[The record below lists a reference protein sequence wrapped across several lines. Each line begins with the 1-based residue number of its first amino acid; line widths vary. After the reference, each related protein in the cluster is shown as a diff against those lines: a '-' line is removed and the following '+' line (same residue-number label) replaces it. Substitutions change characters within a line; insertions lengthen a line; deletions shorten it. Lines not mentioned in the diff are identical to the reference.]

1 MRVLILVEHDNHQ
14 IHASTSQVLAAA
26 LLLDKTPT
34 ACVIGYGCQGV
45 AESVASLKGVQSVIL
60 IDHAVYEHGLSENI
74 SQAVVAIAAEFE
86 AILAAATTYGKNILP
101 RVAALLDT
109 AQISDVTRVINQDTF
124 EHPIYAG
131 HAIETVQVLDEKKI
145 LTIRTTAFDSVTEQQ
160 PPCPIAVLSHVFEAP
175 KTRFIEQQ
183 VSVSQRPLLTHAKIV
198 VSGGRGLQHAENF
211 KLIDSLADTL
221 GAAVGASRAAVDA
234 GFVSNDYQVGQT
246 GQVVAPMLYFAIGI
260 SGAIQHVAGMKDSK
274 VIVAINKDADA
285 PIFQVA
291 DYGLVGDLFVIL
303 PQLIELL
310 KKQE

>member
-45 AESVASLKGVQSVIL
+45 AESVASLKGVQSVIM
-60 IDHAVYEHGLSENI
+60 IDHADYEHGLSENI

-145 LTIRTTAFDSVTEQQ
+145 LIGYTKYQEFFSPNYSDSVKSFAPDARTTLYWNPYILTNSKSPKVQLEFYNNDISKRFRV
-160 PPCPIAVLSHVFEAP
+160 VLEGINADGKLAH
-175 KTRFIEQQ
+175 IE
-183 VSVSQRPLLTHAKIV
+183 KI
-198 VSGGRGLQHAENF
+198 
-211 KLIDSLADTL
+211 
-221 GAAVGASRAAVDA
+221 
-234 GFVSNDYQVGQT
+234 
-246 GQVVAPMLYFAIGI
+246 
-260 SGAIQHVAGMKDSK
+260 
-274 VIVAINKDADA
+274 
-285 PIFQVA
+285 
-291 DYGLVGDLFVIL
+291 
-303 PQLIELL
+303 IE
-310 KKQE
+310 